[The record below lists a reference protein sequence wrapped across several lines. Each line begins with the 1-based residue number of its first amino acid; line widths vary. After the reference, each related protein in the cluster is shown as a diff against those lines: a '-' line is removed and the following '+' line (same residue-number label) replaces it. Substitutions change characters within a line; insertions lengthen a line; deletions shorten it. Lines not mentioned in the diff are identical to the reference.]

1 MAAYFSYFPS
11 LVYTLDA
18 NNSSIQILT
27 NIFARSTFL
36 KNIAE
41 NTSAYFKYSI
51 KDSDTPEIIA
61 DKIYGDPFRAW
72 IVLLFNNIVNP
83 NYDWPL
89 KSEPLEDYIVNKYN
103 QTIDEAKSTIH
114 HYEQEVAQTIS
125 MNGMV
130 LSRNSTSITI
140 TDKTFN
146 YASGYLLNSSVPTI
160 PDTSLV
166 INPDDQP
173 IDLGNGQ
180 TLEIVI
186 TNTSVSNYMNEVNEN
201 EKKREIKLLNVPYV
215 TLVEN
220 EFKKLMS

>member
-1 MAAYFSYFPS
+1 MSGYFSYFPS
-11 LVYTLDA
+11 LVYTLDS
-18 NNSSIQILT
+18 NNIDIKTLT

-41 NTSAYFKYSI
+41 NSSAYFKYSI

-89 KSEPLEDYIVNKYN
+89 KSEPLDDYITTKYN

-114 HYEQEVAQTIS
+114 HYEQDITKTIS
-125 MNGMV
+125 VGGMIMSENV
-130 LSRNSTSITI
+130 VTTVI
-140 TDKTFN
+140 TDKKYDFVTGRLMD
-146 YASGYLLNSSVPTI
+146 ASVPTI

-166 INPDDQP
+166 ISTEVIAIEN
-173 IDLGNGQ
+173 NQ
-180 TLEIVI
+180 TLTIVT
-186 TNTSVSNYMNEVNEN
+186 TNRSVSNYTNELNEN
-201 EKKREIKLLNVPYV
+201 EKKREIKLLNVPFV
-215 TLVEN
+215 PLVEN
-220 EFKKLMS
+220 EFKTMMSS

>member
-18 NNSSIQILT
+18 NNSNIQYLT

-41 NTSAYFKYSI
+41 NTSAYYRYSV

-61 DKIYGDPFRAW
+61 DKLYGNPFRAW

-89 KSEPLEDYIVNKYN
+89 KSEALDDYIIKKYN

-114 HYEQEVAQTIS
+114 HYEQEVVQTIS
-125 MNGMV
+125 INGMV
-130 LSRNSTSITI
+130 LSRNSSTITI

-146 YASGYLLNSSVPTI
+146 YSNGYLLNSSVPTI

-166 INPDDQP
+166 VSTENVS
-173 IDLGNGQ
+173 LNNNKVL
-180 TLEIVI
+180 TIV
-186 TNTSVSNYMNEVNEN
+186 TKNTSVSNYTNELNEN
-201 EKKREIKLLNVPYV
+201 EKKREIKLLNAQYI
-215 TLVEN
+215 TAVEN
-220 EFKKLMS
+220 EFKKLMG